1 MQLFWEKSRRLDDDE
16 LLRHL
21 SSLSPLRRAFGRRL
35 LEGR

>member
-21 SSLSPLRRAFGRRL
+21 QLAFSSSSRLRAAAP
-35 LEGR
+35 